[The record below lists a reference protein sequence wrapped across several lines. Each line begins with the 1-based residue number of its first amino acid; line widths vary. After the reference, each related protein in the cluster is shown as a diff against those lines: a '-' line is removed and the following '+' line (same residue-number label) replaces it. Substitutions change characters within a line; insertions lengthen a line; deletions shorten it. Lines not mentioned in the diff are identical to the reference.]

1 MVIENSGRCQPLAA
15 AGHWS
20 LVTVLAVDVSWPFFV
35 QALNYP
41 RNGVTSTSSTVAL
54 LLRKCLVNQRR
65 WNESFRKHMLDVS
78 PVATSKYS
86 VFFTNQPK
94 LAKYIIDGSL
104 WQKTT
109 EGGETCFLCGN
120 PVRTFFWYI

>member
-1 MVIENSGRCQPLAA
+1 
-15 AGHWS
+15 
-20 LVTVLAVDVSWPFFV
+20 
-35 QALNYP
+35 
-41 RNGVTSTSSTVAL
+41 
-54 LLRKCLVNQRR
+54 
-65 WNESFRKHMLDVS
+65 MLDVS

-120 PVRTFFWYI
+120 PVRTFFGTYNVLNMPGNVGIISYNVKETSTKDLSRMKWHVAHHDLPTATHDFKKHTKTKSIPSTEV